1 MTVAAAAVIGGALLL
16 FASGF
21 DALVNLQTVD
31 QREHVASLLSSGSLR
46 DLGLTV
52 DELLGWMRL
61 ATLITGAA
69 AAGAAVLGW
78 FTLQRHRGARAALAV
93 IAVILLLCA
102 PLSGGFLAGFVVVA
116 IAMLWSAPARDWFAG
131 RPVRERPAF
140 TAPESR
146 RPQGDRPEV
155 HREVPAPAALLPWQG
170 PPQQPGHPVA
180 PPAPAPSPEPS
191 AVASAADRRPGGVV
205 AACVLTWLFAGA
217 AAALFVL
224 AAVVMV
230 LDPGRLTG
238 QFVTEIQGS
247 PQLQQA
253 GVTPAMAPTLLWLVI
268 AFYFGWSV
276 AACVLAWLSWRR
288 HSWARIVLVVSAFG
302 VAALGMVALLAG
314 GLFAVPHVFAAVTV
328 AGLLLGGNSNRWY
341 ARRPQLPGA
350 NPQPRQQ
357 HGPPPGPP
365 PRTW

>member
-1 MTVAAAAVIGGALLL
+1 VTVAAAAVIGGALLL

-61 ATLITGAA
+61 ATLVTGAA

-78 FTLQRHRGARAALAV
+78 FALQRHRGARVALAV
-93 IAVILLLCA
+93 VGVVLMLCA

-140 TAPESR
+140 TAPQPR
-146 RPQGDRPEV
+146 RPQGERPEV

-170 PPQQPGHPVA
+170 LPPQSAHPVA
-180 PPAPAPSPEPS
+180 PPATAPQTS
-191 AVASAADRRPGGVV
+191 AVGPTQDRRPGGVV
-205 AACVLTWLFAGA
+205 AACVLTWVFAGA

-224 AAVVMV
+224 AAAMMV
-230 LDPGRLTG
+230 IDPTRLTG

-253 GVTPAMAPTLLWLVI
+253 GVTPATAPTLLWLVI
-268 AFYFGWSV
+268 AFYFCWSL

-314 GLFAVPHVFAAVTV
+314 GLFAVPHVVAAVTA

-341 ARRPQLPGA
+341 ARRPQLPGPHPPA
-350 NPQPRQQ
+350 DRQHAQ
-357 HGPPPGPP
+357 P
-365 PRTW
+365 PRPPRSW

>member
-116 IAMLWSAPARDWFAG
+116 IAMLWSAQARDWFAG

-365 PRTW
+365 PHTW